1 MEIILTESQYIKLLL
16 ERNETKIASVFEKSK
31 NITRKVL
38 SDVKE
43 QYKVDFTS
51 AGTWGAVIGGFIG
64 PIIEYMNG
72 RYTNLSESD
81 ITLIVFG
88 IILTFFSS
96 NTEKLN
102 KVLQL
107 IKEKGIITFFDRAML
122 KAWDLKDAFFG
133 FLESL
138 NITMS
143 KVSNMISY
151 CFLIPLVPMLK
162 EMVGFNLTQEQ
173 IDLIVVGVTHWLGL
187 SFGSKYIEQIVKS
200 IIRRFKTV
208 DNGLESDQ

>member
-81 ITLIVFG
+81 ITLIAFG

-151 CFLIPLVPMLK
+151 CFLIPLVPLLK
-162 EMVGFNLTQEQ
+162 DMVGLNLTQEQ

-187 SFGSKYIEQIVKS
+187 SFGAKYLEQIVKS
-200 IIRRFKTV
+200 IIKRFKTV

>member
-64 PIIEYMNG
+64 PIIEYMND

-81 ITLIVFG
+81 ITLIAFG